1 MNSVKAIVT
10 GSMFGLGLLLAG
22 GQSAQALQAVWDVP
36 YTPSD
41 WTRGTTPGSHYA
53 EWNLFND
60 DGAAANIQDTSP
72 EVGSFGGGT
81 YEVAETTGAAF
92 LTSGGNIYSPSAATA
107 FNFTVGNLGGG
118 SGDTHDVSLLISS
131 VGAFDT
137 TLNQSFTNFLLNGV
151 AGAYTER
158 FNEAITGGFGG
169 NEVEALIS
177 WNDVPTASLFALTW
191 NAVGS
196 SVSLDQLSI
205 DVSPGASSPVPLPAA
220 AYLMI
225 SGLAGIVAM
234 ARRKQQAV

>member
-1 MNSVKAIVT
+1 MKAIVT
-10 GSMFGLGLLLAG
+10 GSMLGLGLLLTG

-41 WTRGTTPGSHYA
+41 WTRGTTPDSHYA
-53 EWNLFND
+53 EWNVFND

-118 SGDTHDVSLLISS
+118 SSDTRDVSLLVST

-151 AGAYTER
+151 AGAYTEQ
-158 FNEAITGGFGG
+158 FNETITGGFGG
-169 NEVEALIS
+169 NEVEALIT
-177 WNDVPTASLFALTW
+177 WNDVPNASLFTLTW

-205 DVSPGASSPVPLPAA
+205 DVSPAALAAVPVPAA
-220 AYLMI
+220 AYLMGT
-225 SGLAGIVAM
+225 GLMALVAM